1 MRCNGSKVFSEK
13 ARPQSRA
20 GRGALDHPRCSIRA
34 LNGDVAAAASATCCR
49 PLLFM
54 GAFFVKKTTGFFDFS
69 PKSRGTLRSY
79 YFLFSVK
86 REDFRRTW
94 ATRRRAAFIGVTAS
108 LLLCLLCC
116 LLLLL
121 LLLLVVVGKRNRII
135 RRNYTEVF
143 GLPFYFIFV
152 GEIKGFSEKNV
163 REVFG
168 QIKICGYMRIYSLRL
183 KFFVGTI
190 ARHTHSYTIH
200 LIRYIS
206 QVNSEYLACGGY
218 TRSG

>member
-1 MRCNGSKVFSEK
+1 MGHKE
-13 ARPQSRA
+13 ARRIHW
-20 GRGALDHPRCSIRA
+20 RNRV
-34 LNGDVAAAASATCCR
+34 VAAMLTLLLAAASASASCC
-49 PLLFM
+49 
-54 GAFFVKKTTGFFDFS
+54 GGWVN
-69 PKSRGTLRSY
+69 
-79 YFLFSVK
+79 V
-86 REDFRRTW
+86 
-94 ATRRRAAFIGVTAS
+94 
-108 LLLCLLCC
+108 
-116 LLLLL
+116 
-121 LLLLVVVGKRNRII
+121 RII